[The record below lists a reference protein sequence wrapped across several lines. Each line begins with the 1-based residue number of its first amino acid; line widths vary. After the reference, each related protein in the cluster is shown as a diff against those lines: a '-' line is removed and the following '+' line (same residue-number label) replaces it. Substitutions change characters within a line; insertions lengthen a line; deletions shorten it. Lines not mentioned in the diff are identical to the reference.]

1 VAGWPLHLAVLRG
14 EHEAL
19 LLRRALRLRLLL
31 MSCHM
36 PYAKCQTPLRITA
49 GY

>member
-1 VAGWPLHLAVLRG
+1 VAGWPLPLAVLRG

-19 LLRRALRLRLLL
+19 LRRAPRLRLLL

-36 PYAKCQTPLRITA
+36 PYANCQMPLRITA